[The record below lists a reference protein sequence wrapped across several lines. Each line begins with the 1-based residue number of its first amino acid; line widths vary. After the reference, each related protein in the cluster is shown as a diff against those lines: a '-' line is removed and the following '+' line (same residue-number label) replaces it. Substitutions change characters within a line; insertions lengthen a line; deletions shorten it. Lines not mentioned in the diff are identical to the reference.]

1 MACCKE
7 CNVELIAGYKSEGGN
22 WNPTFAKTNNRL
34 CKPCWN
40 KKYNSTTSAR
50 RDHLPHRNPTKNALA
65 LYINGK
71 YVSRAD
77 PRYKMFKPGRYKI
90 SDGLIEA
97 GTLGSFSK
105 KEGYIYVL
113 VNPHFENW
121 VKIGMAEDVA
131 KRLSQFN
138 TAYPERDGQMV
149 YTVKV
154 SNMRKA
160 EKKAHTI
167 AEKLAKRT
175 EKEWF
180 TLTVGQAIDILNRV
194 GSKVTKQKEKQV
206 IPAVQDLF
214 DYAETG
220 T

>member
-1 MACCKE
+1 MACCYK
-7 CNVELIAGYKSEGGN
+7 CDIELTDDN
-22 WNPTFAKTNNRL
+22 WQPSRKKQGVKLCKKCHKKFVAKTN
-34 CKPCWN
+34 P
-40 KKYNSTTSAR
+40 KYNPET
-50 RDHLPHRNPTKNALA
+50 NANM
-65 LYINGK
+65 LYIDGK
-71 YVSRAD
+71 YISRKD
-77 PRYKMFKPGRYKI
+77 PRYKVYRPGSYKTK
-90 SDGLIEA
+90 DGLLEISNVGA
-97 GTLGSFSK
+97 NK
-105 KEGYIYVL
+105 KEGYVYIL

-121 VKIGMAEDVA
+121 VKIGMAEDVD

-149 YTVKV
+149 YNVKV

-167 AEKLAKRT
+167 AKKLAKRT

-194 GSKVTKQKEKQV
+194 GTKVTKQKQEQV
-206 IPAVQDLF
+206 KPAIQDLF
-214 DYAETG
+214 SYAETG

>member
-1 MACCKE
+1 MKCCKE
-7 CNVELIAGYKSEGGN
+7 CNVELIAGYNSEGGN
-22 WNPTFAKTNNRL
+22 WNPTFAKSDYRL
-34 CKPCWN
+34 CKPCYN
-40 KKYNSTTSAR
+40 KKYNSTQSAR
-50 RDHLPHRNPTKNALA
+50 RDHLPHRNPTKNKLM

-71 YVSRAD
+71 YISRAD

-97 GTLGSFSK
+97 GNVGLDK

-121 VKIGMAEDVA
+121 VKIGMAENVD

-167 AEKLAKRT
+167 AGKLAKRT

-194 GSKVTKQKEKQV
+194 GTKVTKQKEEQV

-214 DYAETG
+214 DHAETG

>member
-7 CNVELIAGYKSEGGN
+7 CNVKLVAGYKGEGN
-22 WNPTFAKTNNRL
+22 WNPTFAKRNYRL

-40 KKYNSTTSAR
+40 NKYNSTTSAR
-50 RDHLPHRNPTKNALA
+50 RDHLSHRNPITNANM
-65 LYINGK
+65 LYIDGK
-71 YVSRAD
+71 YISRKD
-77 PRYKMFKPGRYKI
+77 PRYKVYRPGSYKTK
-90 SDGLIEA
+90 DGLLEISNV
-97 GTLGSFSK
+97 GTSK
-105 KEGYIYVL
+105 KEGYVYIL
-113 VNPHFENW
+113 VNPHFENV
-121 VKIGMAEDVA
+121 VKIGMAEDVD

-138 TAYPERDGQMV
+138 TAYPKRDGQMV
-149 YTVKV
+149 YSVKV

-167 AEKLAKRT
+167 AKKLAKKT

-194 GSKVTKQKEKQV
+194 GSNVTKQKQEQV
-206 IPAVQDLF
+206 QPAIQDLF
-214 DYAETG
+214 SHAKIG

>member
-1 MACCKE
+1 MK
-7 CNVELIAGYKSEGGN
+7 VKYYKD
-22 WNPTFAKTNNRL
+22 NPEAVK
-34 CKPCWN
+34 
-40 KKYNSTTSAR
+40 R
-50 RDHLPHRNPTKNALA
+50 RDASRVF
-65 LYINGK
+65 INNK
-71 YVSRAD
+71 EVLKTDSMYS
-77 PRYKMFKPGRYKI
+77 MFKPGRYKTK
-90 SDGLIEA
+90 DGLLEISNV
-97 GTLGSFSK
+97 GTNK
-105 KEGYIYVL
+105 KEGYVYIL

-121 VKIGMAEDVA
+121 VKIGMAEDVD

-149 YTVKV
+149 YSVKV

-180 TLTVGQAIDILNRV
+180 TLTVGQAIDILNRI
-194 GSKVTKQKEKQV
+194 GSNVTKQKQEQV
-206 IPAVQDLF
+206 KPATQDLF
-214 DYAETG
+214 NYAKTG

>member
-1 MACCKE
+1 MPNCYG
-7 CNVELIAGYKSEGGN
+7 CNAELTDTN
-22 WNPTFAKTNNRL
+22 WVL
-34 CKPCWN
+34 GN
-40 KKYNSTTSAR
+40 KKHNVKQCKKCLSKSNAKK
-50 RDHLPHRNPTKNALA
+50 NPSHNVITNKNM
-65 LYINGK
+65 LYIDGK
-71 YVSRAD
+71 YISRKD
-77 PRYKMFKPGRYKI
+77 PRYKMFRPGNYKTK
-90 SDGLIEA
+90 DGLLEVSNV
-97 GTLGSFSK
+97 GTNK

-121 VKIGMAEDVA
+121 VKIGMAEDVD

-138 TAYPERDGQMV
+138 TAYPKRDGQMV

-167 AEKLAKRT
+167 AGKLAKRT

-194 GSKVTKQKEKQV
+194 GSKVTKQKEEQV
-206 IPAVQDLF
+206 EPAVQDLF

>member
-1 MACCKE
+1 MRCNCRECGVVLTQDNWPKFAMKSNYKICKS
-7 CNVELIAGYKSEGGN
+7 CKSKSN
-22 WNPTFAKTNNRL
+22 AKSNPKHNPNNNPTTNANM
-34 CKPCWN
+34 
-40 KKYNSTTSAR
+40 
-50 RDHLPHRNPTKNALA
+50 
-65 LYINGK
+65 LYIDGK
-71 YVSRAD
+71 YISRKD
-77 PRYKMFKPGRYKI
+77 PRYKVYRPGNYKTK
-90 SDGLIEA
+90 DGLLEVSNV
-97 GTLGSFSK
+97 GTNK
-105 KEGYIYVL
+105 KQGYVYVL

-121 VKIGMAEDVA
+121 VKIGMAEDVD

-138 TAYPERDGQMV
+138 TAYPKRDGQMV

-167 AEKLAKRT
+167 AGKLAKRT

-180 TLTVGQAIDILNRV
+180 TLTVGQATDILNRV
-194 GSKVTKQKEKQV
+194 GSKVTKQKQEQIK
-206 IPAVQDLF
+206 PAIQDLF

>member
-1 MACCKE
+1 MKKWNDKR
-7 CNVELIAGYKSEGGN
+7 NVIN
-22 WNPTFAKTNNRL
+22 NPTTNANM
-34 CKPCWN
+34 
-40 KKYNSTTSAR
+40 
-50 RDHLPHRNPTKNALA
+50 

-71 YVSRAD
+71 YISRKD
-77 PRYKMFKPGRYKI
+77 PKYKMFRPGRYKI
-90 SDGLIEA
+90 SDGSIEA
-97 GTLGSFSK
+97 GNVGLNK

-121 VKIGMAEDVA
+121 VKIGMAEDVD

-138 TAYPERDGQMV
+138 TAYPKRDGQMV

-167 AEKLAKRT
+167 AGKLAKRT

-194 GSKVTKQKEKQV
+194 GTKVVKQKEQV
-206 IPAVQDLF
+206 KPAIQDLF
-214 DYAETG
+214 SYAETG